1 MKKIL
6 IIQTAS
12 IGDVILATPIVE
24 KLHYHYPKAKI
35 DFLAKDG
42 CQSVLLQHP
51 KIKWVLVWDKKENKY
66 KNLFELLKYFRKE
79 KYDLV
84 VNLQR
89 FFSTGFITTFSGA
102 KRTIG
107 FSKNPMSIFFSKR
120 VKHIIGEDNNYTHEV
135 DRNLSLISE
144 FVDNNKYRPV
154 LYPSKKAFAK
164 VSQYKTHKYICIAPA
179 SLWYTKQFPESRWV
193 EFINTVPQDF
203 YIYLIG
209 GKDDDALCKRI
220 IKNSTNINILNLS
233 GKMNLLESAALMKDA
248 FMNYVNDSAP
258 LHLTTA
264 VNARVTAIFCSTVP
278 EFGFGPLSDDYK
290 IVETKEKLECRPC
303 GLHGHKE
310 CPKKH
315 FNCANNILISELQ
328 NRLK

>member
-24 KLHYHYPKAKI
+24 KIHFHYPKARI

-51 KIKWVLVWDKKENKY
+51 KIKWVLVWDKKHDKY
-66 KNLFELLKYFRKE
+66 KNLWELIKYFRE
-79 KYDLV
+79 GKYDLV
-84 VNLQR
+84 INLQR
-89 FFSTGFITTFSGA
+89 FLSTGLITTFSGA

-120 VKHIIGEDNNYTHEV
+120 VKHIIGEKDKYIHEV
-135 DRNLSLISE
+135 ERNLSLVSE
-144 FVDNNKYRPV
+144 FSDNNTYRPK

-164 VSQYKTHKYICIAPA
+164 VSQYKTNKYICIAPA
-179 SLWYTKQFPESRWV
+179 SLWFTKQFPEERWI
-193 EFINTVPQDF
+193 EFINTVPKDY
-203 YIYLIG
+203 YIYLLG
-209 GKDDDALCKRI
+209 AKNDSELCNRLM
-220 IKNSTNINILNLS
+220 KNSKYENILNLA

-248 FMNYVNDSAP
+248 HMNYVNDSAP
-258 LHLTTA
+258 LHLATS
-264 VNARVTAIFCSTVP
+264 VNAKVTAIFCSTVP

-290 IVETKEKLECRPC
+290 IIEVRKNLECRPC
-303 GLHGHKE
+303 GLHGHVT
-310 CPKKH
+310 CPKNH
-315 FNCANNILISELQ
+315 FDCAYKIDIKELT
-328 NRLK
+328 NRL